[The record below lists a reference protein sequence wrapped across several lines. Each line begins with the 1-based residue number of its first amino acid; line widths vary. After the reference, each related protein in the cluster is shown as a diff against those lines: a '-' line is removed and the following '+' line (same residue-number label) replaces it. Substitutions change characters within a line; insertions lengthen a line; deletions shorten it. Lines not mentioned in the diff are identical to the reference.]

1 MGTCGFVAAP
11 HGEWTPDTAHLF
23 AGGCYLQGIIGGS
36 AIPATLI
43 PKLIELWR
51 HGRFPFDSLVRTCPF
66 TDIATAWTDTTSD
79 RVVKPMLPMP

>member
-1 MGTCGFVAAP
+1 MAAP

-43 PKLIELWR
+43 PKLIELRR
-51 HGRFPFDSLVRTCPF
+51 HGRCPFDRLVRTCQF

-79 RVVKPMLPMP
+79 RVVKPVLPMP